1 MKRND
6 SGEISTLLIYA
17 ASITCQGPG
26 DAAMRNMNIATTF
39 LLKKKKKKV
48 TLQRKLTVFLSS
60 SEALVKPGSVA
71 QVL

>member
-1 MKRND
+1 MPGTRD
-6 SGEISTLLIYA
+6 S
-17 ASITCQGPG
+17 
-26 DAAMRNMNIATTF
+26 AMTKTNLAMILSLYIL
-39 LLKKKKKKV
+39 LLKKKSV

>member
-1 MKRND
+1 MLGTR
-6 SGEISTLLIYA
+6 E
-17 ASITCQGPG
+17 
-26 DAAMRNMNIATTF
+26 AAMANMNVTN
-39 LLKKKKKKV
+39 LKKKV